1 MPLPQVCEGLSVV
14 INLLARRSLRPSFL
28 LLAGFLAL
36 LAVAC
41 GSDDSPDPVS
51 EPAATEAPTATTAEA
66 TTATQPATE
75 ASTEAPNAG
84 GSVDERYVRSFC
96 VAGNDLQMA
105 LLTAATRME
114 TEEGLEDDPEAFA
127 ELFVGAL
134 VGFLEAMRE
143 VTPPDDLAQYHTAF
157 LVQYEGLV
165 GLFEAMREAA
175 ASGEELE
182 GDPFEALGGMLEG
195 AEEFPALPEAALAR
209 LAHIAEGVPECAS
222 SLFLAEFL
230 GPGEVEP
237 VDTGSL
243 AEVDPADEQYVRDM
257 CLAGDAYEA
266 TFQEAMAQLG
276 PDAALDESDPEVF
289 AAVFLEALRGLA
301 ADMQEV
307 SPPDGVASYHAAS
320 IGRYE
325 EMVAVLDDI
334 LETSEAGGEVADEQL
349 ARFQQ
354 LLGGGVGMTNLPLA
368 EANRLA
374 QAANNVIECS
384 NSGFLYG
391 FLGGGRSG

>member
-1 MPLPQVCEGLSVV
+1 MVS
-14 INLLARRSLRPSFL
+14 LLARRSLRPSFL
-28 LLAGFLAL
+28 LLASFLAL

-41 GSDDSPDPVS
+41 GSDDSPDTVS
-51 EPAATEAPTATTAEA
+51 EPAATETATATTAEA
-66 TTATQPATE
+66 ATATE
-75 ASTEAPNAG
+75 APTEAPNEG

-96 VAGNDLQMA
+96 VAGNDLQAA

-114 TEEGLEDDPEAFA
+114 AEEGLEDDPEAF
-127 ELFVGAL
+127 VGPL

-143 VTPPDDLAQYHTAF
+143 VTPPDDLAEYHTAA
-157 LVQYEGLV
+157 LAQYAGLV
-165 GLFEAMREAA
+165 GLFEAMREGAE
-175 ASGEELE
+175 SSEEIE
-182 GDPFEALGGMLEG
+182 GDPFEALGGMLQG

-209 LAHIAEGVPECAS
+209 LAQVAEGVPECAG

-230 GPGEVEP
+230 GAGEAAP
-237 VDTGSL
+237 VDTGST
-243 AEVDPADEQYVRDM
+243 AEVDPADEQYVRDL

-276 PDAALDESDPEVF
+276 PDAELDESDPEMF
-289 AAVFLEALRGLA
+289 ATVFLEALRSLA

-354 LLGGGVGMTNLPLA
+354 LLGGGLGMALLPLA

-374 QAANNVIECS
+374 QAANNVIECY
-384 NSGFLYG
+384 NSGFLLG

>member
-1 MPLPQVCEGLSVV
+1 MVS
-14 INLLARRSLRPSFL
+14 LLARRSLRPSFL
-28 LLAGFLAL
+28 LLASFLAL

-41 GSDDSPDPVS
+41 GSDDSPDTVS
-51 EPAATEAPTATTAEA
+51 EPAATETATATTAEA
-66 TTATQPATE
+66 AAATQPATE
-75 ASTEAPNAG
+75 APTEAPNEG
-84 GSVDERYVRSFC
+84 GSVDERYMRSFC
-96 VAGNDLQMA
+96 VAGNDLQAA

-114 TEEGLEDDPEAFA
+114 TEEGLEDDPEAF
-127 ELFVGAL
+127 VGPL

-143 VTPPDDLAQYHTAF
+143 VTPPDDLAEYHTAA
-157 LVQYEGLV
+157 LAQYAGLV
-165 GLFEAMREAA
+165 GLFEAMREGAE
-175 ASGEELE
+175 SGEELE
-182 GDPFEALGGMLEG
+182 GDPFEALGGMLQG

-209 LAHIAEGVPECAS
+209 LAQVAEGVPECAG

-230 GPGEVEP
+230 GAGEAEP
-237 VDTGSL
+237 VDTGST

-257 CLAGDAYEA
+257 CLAGDAYET
-266 TFQEAMAQLG
+266 TFQEALAQLG
-276 PDAALDESDPEVF
+276 PDAELDESDPEMF
-289 AAVFLEALRGLA
+289 ATVFLEALRGLA

-307 SPPDGVASYHAAS
+307 SPPDDVTSYHAAS

-334 LETSEAGGEVADEQL
+334 LETSEAGGEVVDEQL

-354 LLGGGVGMTNLPLA
+354 LLGGGLGMALLPLA

-374 QAANNVIECS
+374 QAANNVIECY
-384 NSGFLYG
+384 NSGFLFG

>member
-1 MPLPQVCEGLSVV
+1 MVS
-14 INLLARRSLRPSFL
+14 LLARRSLRPSFL
-28 LLAGFLAL
+28 LLASFLAL

-41 GSDDSPDPVS
+41 GSDDSPDTVS
-51 EPAATEAPTATTAEA
+51 EPAATEIATATTAEA
-66 TTATQPATE
+66 ATATE
-75 ASTEAPNAG
+75 APTEAPNEG

-96 VAGNDLQMA
+96 VAGNDLQAA

-114 TEEGLEDDPEAFA
+114 AEEGLEDDPEAF
-127 ELFVGAL
+127 VGPL

-143 VTPPDDLAQYHTAF
+143 VTPPDDLAEYHTAA
-157 LVQYEGLV
+157 LAQYAGLV
-165 GLFEAMREAA
+165 GLFEAMREGAE
-175 ASGEELE
+175 SSEEIE
-182 GDPFEALGGMLEG
+182 GDPFEALGGMLQG

-209 LAHIAEGVPECAS
+209 LAQVAEGVPECAG

-230 GPGEVEP
+230 GAGEAAP
-237 VDTGSL
+237 VDTGST
-243 AEVDPADEQYVRDM
+243 AEVDPADEQYVRDL

-276 PDAALDESDPEVF
+276 PDAELDESDPEMF
-289 AAVFLEALRGLA
+289 ATVFLEALRGLA

-307 SPPDGVASYHAAS
+307 SPPDDVASYHAAS

-354 LLGGGVGMTNLPLA
+354 LLGGGLGMALLPLA

-374 QAANNVIECS
+374 QAANNVIECY
-384 NSGFLYG
+384 NSGFLLG